1 MEWSWRTVLIL
12 LGLLGIA
19 VILVDGFRRMKRAR
33 ADALRLD
40 IKPSSDIQED
50 NFNPEL
56 PGSVRVVGVFDS
68 DETDVFADTDAYTPV
83 SKPSLIERTSEYEAA
98 QNAQALEKKAVEK
111 KGYEKK
117 VKHSTAAETKTYS
130 VTVKRKEPTLGVDSN
145 INSNVASRTTRDQ
158 ENAQTEELV
167 ADDTPL
173 EASRKSTAEFET
185 SDVPQGMFS
194 DYAPDRTCTDK
205 TTAKESRIDSISVD
219 DDIPNSPLI
228 PTVKPVDLN
237 EQVPVLLDVEEL
249 GDEASF
255 EEGIV
260 SQPRVVSTSFAV
272 DKASDASAE
281 SEGVS
286 AKSGDNTTTIDVD
299 ITAGDITAGDIP
311 QNFVNSGVSQYSDAQ
326 SSDLPEV
333 ENPDTLNDPH
343 LEDEV
348 EQIPDESLISQPV
361 NYAGPNAE
369 VLASRRDAEMVLV
382 IHTIARDMD
391 GFRGKDLLFLFNSC
405 DLRYGE
411 KDIFHRFEDADG
423 EGCIQFS
430 VAQMHNPGT
439 FDPAQMAD
447 QSFSGLSF
455 FMSLPGPKKPLEA
468 YEAMSEMAR
477 VVSRNLK
484 ADVLDGSHSAMTP
497 QTMEHERQQILDYER
512 QQRLAAKKQRL

>member
-33 ADALRLD
+33 AEALRLD
-40 IKPSSDIQED
+40 IKPSSEIPDGD
-50 NFNPEL
+50 DFNPEL
-56 PGSVRVVGVFDS
+56 PGTVRVVGS
-68 DETDVFADTDAYTPV
+68 HSSGENDVFAPQTEKKPAV
-83 SKPSLIERTSEYEAA
+83 KPSLLERTSEQVDSSEESKGEHKTE
-98 QNAQALEKKAVEK
+98 QNPSKKKA
-111 KGYEKK
+111 
-117 VKHSTAAETKTYS
+117 KHSSTAVDKADTKAYNVS
-130 VTVKRKEPTLGVDSN
+130 VKRKEPTLGGEATGSSSAHEETDETPLQSSL
-145 INSNVASRTTRDQ
+145 NSVEA
-158 ENAQTEELV
+158 V
-167 ADDTPL
+167 ADEEP
-173 EASRKSTAEFET
+173 K
-185 SDVPQGMFS
+185 GMFS
-194 DYAPDRTCTDK
+194 DYAPDKTGTDK
-205 TTAKESRIDSISVD
+205 TTAKESKAETKAEITKEAE
-219 DDIPNSPLI
+219 DIPNSPLI

-260 SQPRVVSTSFAV
+260 SAPRVAAKAKEDETIAQAALSNKHSANPEETGSDTDQANNVVSPAS
-272 DKASDASAE
+272 KAGRDIDDASFNSEPESAAAE
-281 SEGVS
+281 
-286 AKSGDNTTTIDVD
+286 
-299 ITAGDITAGDIP
+299 
-311 QNFVNSGVSQYSDAQ
+311 
-326 SSDLPEV
+326 LPEV
-333 ENPDTLNDPH
+333 ENPDTINDPH
-343 LEDEV
+343 LEEEV
-348 EQIPDESLISQPV
+348 EQIPEDALISQPV

-369 VLASRRDAEMVLV
+369 VLANRKDAEMVLV

-447 QSFSGLSF
+447 QNFSGLSF

-468 YEAMSEMAR
+468 YEAMSEMAQ

>member
-12 LGLLGIA
+12 IGLLGIA

-33 ADALRLD
+33 AEALRLD
-40 IKPSSDIQED
+40 IKPSSDIPED
-50 NFNPEL
+50 DFNPEL
-56 PGSVRVVGVFDS
+56 PGTVRVVGTS
-68 DETDVFADTDAYTPV
+68 TAEDVLTEDQEPATSV
-83 SKPSLIERTSEYEAA
+83 KPSLIEGTAESHANHKA
-98 QNAQALEKKAVEK
+98 GLAEKKSADK
-111 KGYEKK
+111 KA
-117 VKHSTAAETKTYS
+117 KHSPDSKPYTVS
-130 VTVKRKEPTLGVDSN
+130 VKRKEPTLDSE
-145 INSNVASRTTRDQ
+145 SDVECHESDEHTDGLLL
-158 ENAQTEELV
+158 ETEAP
-167 ADDTPL
+167 ADDFP
-173 EASRKSTAEFET
+173 K
-185 SDVPQGMFS
+185 GMFS
-194 DYAPDRTCTDK
+194 DFAPAKNKTFKDGSRKSETPRKDVPTADK
-205 TTAKESRIDSISVD
+205 AT

-260 SQPRVVSTSFAV
+260 SAPRVVQTAEVKAEASHTKVKTPTTEKTPHKDAEPTDTEA
-272 DKASDASAE
+272 DK
-281 SEGVS
+281 
-286 AKSGDNTTTIDVD
+286 
-299 ITAGDITAGDIP
+299 
-311 QNFVNSGVSQYSDAQ
+311 
-326 SSDLPEV
+326 DLPVV
-333 ENPDTLNDPH
+333 EDPDTLNDPH
-343 LEDEV
+343 LEEEV
-348 EQIPDESLISQPV
+348 EQLPDEALISQPV
-361 NYAGPNAE
+361 NYAGTNAE
-369 VLASRRDAEMVLV
+369 VLANRPDAEMVLV
-382 IHTIARDMD
+382 IHTIARDME

-411 KDIFHRFEDADG
+411 KDIFHRFEEADG

-447 QSFSGLSF
+447 QNFGGLSF

-468 YEAMSEMAR
+468 YEAMSEMAQ